1 MARAAGERSEQERG
15 VERSEQ
21 ERGLDRTGHLSRL
34 RVRCACGL
42 SKGNQHM
49 KGLILSGGAGK
60 RLRPI
65 THTSAKQL
73 VPIANKPILFYGIEE
88 MATAGITDIGIVVA
102 PTTGDEIKQAV
113 GDGSKFGVRVT
124 WIPQHAP
131 LGLAHCVL
139 VARDF
144 LADDDFVMYLGDNM
158 LEAGLSDFVERFAAA
173 SAESGSGHPTRRPS
187 AQILLAQVSDPGS
200 FGVAEI
206 GSDGQVTQLVEKP
219 EKPPSD
225 LALVGVYLFDRTI
238 HEAVRNIEPSARGE
252 LEITDA
258 IDWLITQGYRVDH
271 EVLSGWWIDTG
282 KKDPLLECNRLVLDT
297 FGRSIDG
304 DVDDASTVEGQ
315 VVLEAG
321 AKVVNSTVRGPA
333 IIGSGTTVEHSDIGP
348 YVSIAVDCRISGS
361 EIDNSVVLRR
371 STVSDIARLTDSL
384 VGRDTV
390 LSRTV
395 RADEPDAGALRGPDD
410 TGPRAIRV
418 MVGDHCR
425 VEIE

>member
-1 MARAAGERSEQERG
+1 
-15 VERSEQ
+15 
-21 ERGLDRTGHLSRL
+21 
-34 RVRCACGL
+34 
-42 SKGNQHM
+42 M

-139 VARDF
+139 VAREF
-144 LADDDFVMYLGDNM
+144 LEDNDFVMYLGDNM
-158 LEAGLSDFVERFAAA
+158 LEAGLTAFVHRFV
-173 SAESGSGHPTRRPS
+173 SARTGSGACRSNRAPA
-187 AQILLAQVSDPGS
+187 AQILLAHVSDPGS

-206 GSDGQVTQLVEKP
+206 GPDGQVRGLVEKP
-219 EKPPSD
+219 EQPPSD
-225 LALVGVYLFDRTI
+225 LALVGVYLFDKTI
-238 HEAVRNIEPSARGE
+238 HEAVDHIEPSIRGE

-258 IDWLITQGYRVDH
+258 IDWLIAEGHRVDH

-304 DVDDASTVEGQ
+304 DVDDVSSIEGQ
-315 VVLEAG
+315 VVLESG
-321 AKVVNSTVRGPA
+321 AKIINSTVRGPA
-333 IIGSGTTVEHSDIGP
+333 IIGSGTTVERSDIGP

-390 LSRTV
+390 LSRSV
-395 RADEPDAGALRGPDD
+395 RANETARDNTDGRDD
-410 TGPRAIRV
+410 TGPRAVRV

>member
-1 MARAAGERSEQERG
+1 
-15 VERSEQ
+15 
-21 ERGLDRTGHLSRL
+21 
-34 RVRCACGL
+34 
-42 SKGNQHM
+42 M
-49 KGLILSGGAGK
+49 KGLILSGGAGI

-88 MATAGITDIGIVVA
+88 MASAGITDIGIVIA
-102 PTTGDEIKQAV
+102 PTTGSEIKQAV
-113 GDGSKFGVRVT
+113 GDGSNFGVRIT
-124 WIPQHAP
+124 WITQLEP

-144 LADDDFVMYLGDNM
+144 LGDDEFVMYLGDNM
-158 LEAGLSDFVERFAAA
+158 LESGLSAFVKRFVSERAAA
-173 SAESGSGHPTRRPS
+173 EGSEPPA

-206 GSDGQVTQLVEKP
+206 GADGQVIQLVEKP
-219 EKPPSD
+219 EYPPSD
-225 LALVGVYLFDRTI
+225 LALVGVYLFDQTI
-238 HEAVRNIEPSARGE
+238 HEAVTKIEPSARGE

-258 IDWLITQGYRVDH
+258 IDWIISQGYRVDH
-271 EVLSGWWIDTG
+271 EVLTGWWIDTG

-297 FGRSIDG
+297 FTRSIDG
-304 DVDDASTVEGQ
+304 DVDEVSTIEGQ
-315 VVLEAG
+315 IVLEAG
-321 AKVVNSTVRGPA
+321 AKVINSTVRGPA
-333 IIGSGTTVEHSDIGP
+333 IIGSGTTVENSEIGP

-371 STVSDIARLTDSL
+371 STVTDIARLTDSL

-390 LSRTV
+390 LSRSI
-395 RADEPDAGALRGPDD
+395 RSDETDATERFGRDD
-410 TGPRAIRV
+410 TGPTAVRV

>member
-1 MARAAGERSEQERG
+1 
-15 VERSEQ
+15 
-21 ERGLDRTGHLSRL
+21 
-34 RVRCACGL
+34 
-42 SKGNQHM
+42 M
-49 KGLILSGGAGK
+49 KGLILSGGVGK

-88 MATAGITDIGIVVA
+88 MASAGITDIGIVIA
-102 PTTGDEIKQAV
+102 PTTGEEIRQAV
-113 GDGSKFGVRVT
+113 GDGSEFGVRVT
-124 WIPQHAP
+124 WITQPEP

-144 LADDDFVMYLGDNM
+144 LGDEEFVMYLGDNM
-158 LEAGLSDFVERFAAA
+158 LEAGLSAFVERFVSERAACGTA
-173 SAESGSGHPTRRPS
+173 GGSRPPA
-187 AQILLAQVSDPGS
+187 AQILLAEVSDPGS

-206 GSDGQVTQLVEKP
+206 GQDGRVVQLVEKP
-219 EKPPSD
+219 EQPPSN
-225 LALVGVYLFDRTI
+225 LALVGVYLFDHTI
-238 HEAVRNIEPSARGE
+238 HTAVANIEPSARGE

-258 IDWLITQGYRVDH
+258 IDWIINEGHRVDH
-271 EVLSGWWIDTG
+271 EVLNGWWIDTG

-297 FGRSIDG
+297 FSRRVDG
-304 DVDDASTVEGQ
+304 DVTGESSIEGQ

-321 AKVVNSTVRGPA
+321 AKVINSTVRGPA
-333 IIGSGTTVEHSDIGP
+333 IIGSGTTVENSEIGP
-348 YVSIAVDCRISGS
+348 HVSIAVDCRISGS

-371 STVSDIARLTDSL
+371 STVTDIIRLTDSL

-390 LSRTV
+390 LSRS
-395 RADEPDAGALRGPDD
+395 AHGDEDRGP
-410 TGPRAIRV
+410 TCLSV